1 VPNAGVMPALYPTA
15 DSDGSDTDAAP
26 GGASRRSVLGAVGTA
41 LLGSLA
47 GCAAA
52 AGETGQ
58 PEGPTLVGTTLRVA
72 PGRSA
77 SRRFTLDD
85 ERWVTV
91 AATLSDRS
99 VDVKQDGPA
108 VDVVVM
114 TPAQYERYRDDEA
127 FAHLPGV
134 SMPDV
139 VNGEVASTL
148 GAGDYVLVVD
158 NTATG
163 PAEPAGSGVPAV
175 VDLTV
180 TAAVER
186 ERATAGVHSV
196 GR

>member
-1 VPNAGVMPALYPTA
+1 MSALHATA
-15 DSDGSDTDAAP
+15 DSDASDTDAALP
-26 GGASRRSVLGAVGTA
+26 GTSRRSVLGAVGTA

-47 GCAAA
+47 GCVAAA
-52 AGETGQ
+52 DGTGQ
-58 PEGPTLVGTTLRVA
+58 PATSTLVGTTLRVP

-77 SRRFTLDD
+77 SRRFTLDG

-108 VDVVVM
+108 VDVVAM
-114 TPAQYERYRDDEA
+114 TPAQYARYRDDGA

-163 PAEPAGSGVPAV
+163 PGEPAGSGVPAV

-180 TAAVER
+180 TAATER
-186 ERATAGVHSV
+186 ERATAGVHSLK
-196 GR
+196 R